1 MAPGG
6 GRGSKT
12 ASYGNSDFVVVAN
25 RLPVDQERLPDG
37 STAWKRSPGGL
48 VTALEPLLRRH
59 RGAWVGWPGI
69 VDEDVD
75 HEDDPIVQD
84 DLELRPVK
92 LSADDV
98 AEYYEGFSNATLWP
112 LYHDV
117 IVKPIYHREW
127 WDRYVAVNRRFAE
140 ATSRA
145 AARGATVWVQD
156 YQLQLVP

>member
-12 ASYGNSDFVVVAN
+12 AGYGNSDFVVVAN

-48 VTALEPLLRRH
+48 VTALEPLLRRQ